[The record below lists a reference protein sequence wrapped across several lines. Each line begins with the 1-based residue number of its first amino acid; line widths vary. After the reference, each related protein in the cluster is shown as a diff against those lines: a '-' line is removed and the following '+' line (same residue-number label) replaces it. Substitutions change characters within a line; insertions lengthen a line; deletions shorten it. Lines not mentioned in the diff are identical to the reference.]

1 MRRSYR
7 TIEDYLIMLWH
18 DRRAFFAAFV
28 LLAIAGALASSQVAP
43 TYTAK
48 ATLIYA
54 GPDLDLNAK
63 NNPPARSDIAGQ
75 IFASGAR
82 VLTLDN
88 LRGIAKRYLVNRT
101 ADKSALDDAA
111 MGLASGVHVDLIQS
125 EPGKAESTVGF
136 TVAYANRRAS
146 VAKSVVNDIASLYLR
161 DGSQEGKRGTTVAHT
176 LLQDEAKTLQDKITG
191 LDQAIAQF
199 KHANARDLPELHEY
213 NLRSLSMQKE
223 ELADLQRQIRDREEQ
238 SRQNA
243 ADLAAANPYSY
254 IYTEDGK
261 RLYTPKEQL
270 ELLRAEYAEKASHY
284 APDHPDM
291 IAIKRRLAALE
302 AVVAGKQLADT
313 DLRTAMT
320 AAELRRSMHSVNGS
334 ATATAKFD
342 TQRAGASALAAST
355 APAPLGRRNGNADG
369 KAKPA
374 VVSDNPIFLRLLSE
388 KNSLQREIAT
398 MRSSET
404 DGKKKISEYE
414 RLLSREP
421 EVARQLGTL
430 VREYDDAEKRLTDI
444 REREFN
450 SRLDLAVANNGAGSR
465 YMLAEATRV
474 PDVADTRKRT
484 TVAILS
490 ALVSLVVSVGVVLF
504 RGIKKHVIFDMKGL
518 IQVAGS
524 QTIVAI
530 PGYTRALAIDGMG
543 AGATRQA
550 RSGSR

>member
-18 DRRAFFAAFV
+18 DRRVFFAVFAV
-28 LLAIAGALASSQVAP
+28 LAVAGVFASSQVAP

-63 NNPPARSDIAGQ
+63 NNPPAHSDIAGQ

-88 LRGIAKRYLVNRT
+88 LRGIAQRYLVNHA

-111 MGLASGVHVDLIQS
+111 MGLARGVHIGLIQS

-136 TVAYANRRAS
+136 TVAYANRRAA
-146 VAKSVVNDIASLYLR
+146 VARAVVNDIASLYLR

-176 LLQDEAKTLQDKITG
+176 LLQEEAKTLQDKITG

-199 KHANARDLPELHEY
+199 KHAHARDLPELHEY

-302 AVVAGKQLADT
+302 SVVAGRQPADA
-313 DLRTAMT
+313 DMRTAMT
-320 AAELRRSMHSVNGS
+320 GAELRRSLHAVNGS
-334 ATATAKFD
+334 ANARVRSD
-342 TQRAGASALAAST
+342 TQGPGVDVLAART
-355 APAPLGRRNGNADG
+355 APTPLGLRNGNADG

-398 MRSSET
+398 MQSSAN
-404 DGKKKISEYE
+404 DVRKKISDYE
-414 RLLSREP
+414 SLLSREP
-421 EVARQLGTL
+421 EVARQLGAL

-465 YMLAEATRV
+465 YTLAEATRV

-490 ALVSLVVSVGVVLF
+490 ALVSLIVSVGVVLF
-504 RGIKKHVIFDMKGL
+504 RGVKKHVIFDMKDL
-518 IQVAGS
+518 VQVAGAA
-524 QTIVAI
+524 TIVAI
-530 PGYTRALAIDGMG
+530 PAYTRTLTIAGTG
-543 AGATRQA
+543 AAA
-550 RSGSR
+550 RRPARGSAR